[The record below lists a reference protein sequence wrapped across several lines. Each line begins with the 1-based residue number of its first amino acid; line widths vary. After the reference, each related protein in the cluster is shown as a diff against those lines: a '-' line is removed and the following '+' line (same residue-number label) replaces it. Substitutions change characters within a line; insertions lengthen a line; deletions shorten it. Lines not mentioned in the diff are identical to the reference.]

1 MGPRKNGTLTPSPTR
16 ALGRL
21 LPHLASRALSG
32 ALLCAIAPSS
42 LAQQALLRAD
52 LPEAP
57 QPQIPSQTPSQTPS
71 QPAPQ
76 TSQQQPTSIRGTVL
90 DRDGAALP
98 NALIT
103 LTQPGEPS
111 PTALQTTSAADGTF
125 TLSGLNPG
133 PFTLSVVANGFTRE
147 QTTGSATASQT
158 AQLSPIT
165 LHPGTASDIEVT
177 LTRTEIAE
185 DQIHDEEQQRVLGV
199 LPNYYVSYLPNALP
213 LSRRQKLELA
223 SKAVVN
229 PFTFVITGAAAGIQQ
244 ANNTNAGYGQGA
256 AGYGKRY
263 ASNYGGV
270 LIDTGIGG
278 ALLPILFRQDPR
290 YFYQGTGTIR
300 SRIFRSTM
308 QVVVAKGDNGHWQP
322 NYSGILGNFATA
334 GIENA
339 YLPAENRNDGATVV
353 NNTLIGFAGGAV
365 GNIFQE
371 FVVRHFTPHARKSP
385 PPPSADPHP
394 TPATP

>member
-1 MGPRKNGTLTPSPTR
+1 MR
-16 ALGRL
+16 ALCRL
-21 LPHLASRALSG
+21 SPHPALRCLAC
-32 ALLCAIAPSS
+32 ALLSAATSC
-42 LAQQALLRAD
+42 LAQQSLVRAD

-57 QPQIPSQTPSQTPS
+57 QPQASS
-71 QPAPQ
+71 QPTPQ
-76 TSQQQPTSIRGTVL
+76 PPQQQPTSLRGTVI
-90 DRDGAALP
+90 DRDEAMVPSAH
-98 NALIT
+98 IT
-103 LTQPGEPS
+103 LTVTS
-111 PTALQTTSAADGTF
+111 PVPFTLQTTSAADGTF
-125 TLSGLNPG
+125 TLSGIPAG
-133 PFTLSVVANGFTRE
+133 PFTLTITAPGFATE
-147 QTTGSATASQT
+147 QTSATAIAGAA

-165 LHPGTASDIEVT
+165 LHPGISSDVEVT

-185 DQIHDEEQQRVLGV
+185 DQIHDEEQQRVLGFI
-199 LPNYYVSYLPNALP
+199 PNYYVSYLPNALP

-223 SKAVVN
+223 SKTVIN
-229 PFTFVITGAAAGIQQ
+229 PFTFVITGAIAGIQQ
-244 ANNTNAGYGQGA
+244 ANNTNSGYGQGA

-300 SRIFRSTM
+300 SRIFHSTM

-334 GIENA
+334 SIENA

-353 NNTLIGFAGGAV
+353 TNTLIGFAGAAV

-371 FVVRHFTPHARKSP
+371 FVVKHFTPHTPKSP
-385 PPPSADPHP
+385 PPLPADPHLTP
-394 TPATP
+394 TPPAAP